1 MRKNSPTRSK
11 SRAKPDSEAPAPSQ
25 LSPPE
30 TRRERQEKL
39 LRQIS
44 EGAAL
49 CLKIEGRLAG
59 NPAPELETL
68 IKLCRI
74 IILKLSVEANVAP
87 ELLKLVND
95 LMKPV
100 LDWARLEEKRKEREF
115 AEQRYRDQA
124 AAQEANREREK
135 KEDESALTPETLEKI
150 ERELK
155 LF

>member
-1 MRKNSPTRSK
+1 MARSCN
-11 SRAKPDSEAPAPSQ
+11 
-25 LSPPE
+25 
-30 TRRERQEKL
+30 RRGHQALQTKL
-39 LRQIS
+39 LDQIS
-44 EGAAL
+44 RGAAQ
-49 CLKIEGRLAG
+49 CREIERNLAG

-68 IKLCRI
+68 IKLFRV

-87 ELLKLVND
+87 DLLKLVNA

-115 AEQRYRDQA
+115 AEHKHHEQTA
-124 AAQEANREREK
+124 AERAAREK
-135 KEDESALTPETLEKI
+135 AGSDAGGENALSPQTLEKI

>member
-1 MRKNSPTRSK
+1 MPKACKTRPL
-11 SRAKPDSEAPAPSQ
+11 RPDP
-25 LSPPE
+25 SPPKAHRELQE
-30 TRRERQEKL
+30 TL
-39 LRQIS
+39 LNQIS
-44 EGAAL
+44 RGAAL
-49 CLKIEGRLAG
+49 CAEVERCLAG

-68 IKLCRI
+68 IKLFRV

-115 AEQRYRDQA
+115 TERKYREQA
-124 AAQEANREREK
+124 AAQAANREKEK
-135 KEDESALTPETLEKI
+135 KDADGENALTSETLEKI